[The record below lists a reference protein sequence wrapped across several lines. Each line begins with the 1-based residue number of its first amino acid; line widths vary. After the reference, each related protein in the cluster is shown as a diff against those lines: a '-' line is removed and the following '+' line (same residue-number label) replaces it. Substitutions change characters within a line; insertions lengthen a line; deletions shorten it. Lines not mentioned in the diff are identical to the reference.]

1 MTTSQARPTI
11 TLGNPQAQMVL
22 QPQTQ
27 QQQIVANKLT
37 TAAAN
42 SLLHLQQQQQ
52 QILLANGS
60 PVVSLCNSIP
70 SQNFV
75 SNYNGSLSSNGSS
88 KSCNGDNNENI
99 NQQNSIAG
107 PFKVYSEYCPC
118 LFVCLFIYEDMSVAY
133 RRTFGVE
140 KLEN

>member
-1 MTTSQARPTI
+1 MTTAPARPTLTI
-11 TLGNPQAQMVL
+11 GNPQAQMVL

-27 QQQIVANKLT
+27 QQQIVAANKLS

-52 QILLANGS
+52 QLLLANGS
-60 PVVSLCNSIP
+60 PVVSLCSSIA

-75 SNYNGSLSSNGSS
+75 NNLNGSLSSNGSS

-107 PFKVYSEYCPC
+107 PFKVYSELC
-118 LFVCLFIYEDMSVAY
+118 I
-133 RRTFGVE
+133 
-140 KLEN
+140 